1 MNSIRS
7 KLIDKI
13 DSLINN
19 KKITKNVEE
28 GIYNYSIQYCKDND
42 YKGVMEK

>member
-28 GIYNYSIQYCKDND
+28 GIYNIQFNIVKI
-42 YKGVMEK
+42 MM